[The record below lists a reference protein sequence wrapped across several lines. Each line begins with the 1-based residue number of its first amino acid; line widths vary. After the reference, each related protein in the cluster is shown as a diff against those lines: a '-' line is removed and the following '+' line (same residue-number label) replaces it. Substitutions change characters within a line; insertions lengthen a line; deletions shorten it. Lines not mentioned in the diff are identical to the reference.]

1 MHTSLITPTRNTSSH
16 LADAPELGIKTCFS
30 SDSFSVY
37 LCWALARVL
46 MVSALITRA
55 MTHIGQSTL
64 ILLICHGRS
73 STRRST

>member
-1 MHTSLITPTRNTSSH
+1 
-16 LADAPELGIKTCFS
+16 
-30 SDSFSVY
+30 
-37 LCWALARVL
+37 